1 MMRQEGSPLLYPEQQ
16 ADELYEGAIK
26 AMANWLVETGAE
38 NKSWGVLG
46 GDTLAERRLFIDGKN
61 RPIKEAIDIDD
72 NKIPGTW
79 QVVTGSSGKPQTS
92 VIRPLAPAN
101 HIYLAI
107 FWEDEPISI
116 QAAEGLINRVPGLN
130 ILLERSGFSKG
141 EAAFPIAAAALPSLI
156 NAERIEEGEPAL
168 WAMVGCSIPFLPIF
182 GAVWVAGKIKSFCGR
197 RKK

>member
-46 GDTLAERRLFIDGKN
+46 EDTLAERRLFIDENN
-61 RPIKEAIDIDD
+61 RPIEEEIGCDE
-72 NKIPGTW
+72 NNVPGIW
-79 QVVTGSSGKPQTS
+79 RVVSSSPESPQIS
-92 VIRPLAPAN
+92 VFRTLVPAN
-101 HIYLAI
+101 HVYLAH
-107 FWEDEPISI
+107 FLE
-116 QAAEGLINRVPGLN
+116 QATKGLIDRVPGLN
-130 ILLERSGFSKG
+130 KLLERSGFPKD
-141 EAAFPIAAAALPSLI
+141 EAAFPIAAAALPALI

-168 WAMVGCSIPFLPIF
+168 WAMVGCSTLFLPIF
-182 GAVWVAGKIKSFCGR
+182 GAVLVVDKIKSFCGR